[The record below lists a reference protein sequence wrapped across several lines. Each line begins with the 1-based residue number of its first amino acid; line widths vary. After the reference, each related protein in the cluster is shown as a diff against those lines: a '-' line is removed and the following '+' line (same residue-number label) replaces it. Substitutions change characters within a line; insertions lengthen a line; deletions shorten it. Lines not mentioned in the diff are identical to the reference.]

1 MTANG
6 QVVWWEIET
15 PDPDGS
21 QRFYGELFGWTFR
34 KDFDQPG
41 SQLDRAY
48 WIIES
53 DGRALGGLQRALPG
67 APAAQVGVRLYVEVS
82 DLEAVLA
89 QAEALG
95 AEVERVRTYLGADDF
110 WFANFRDPQGI
121 SVGLWTA
128 NPASA
133 GSRTA

>member
-1 MTANG
+1 MTTNG
-6 QVVWWEIET
+6 RVVWWEIET
-15 PDPDGS
+15 PDPEGS

-34 KDFDQPG
+34 RDFDQPG
-41 SQLDRAY
+41 SQLGRDY

-67 APAAQVGVRLYVEVS
+67 APAAQPGVRLYVEVP
-82 DLEAVLA
+82 DLEAALA
-89 QAEALG
+89 RARELG
-95 AEVERVRTYLGADDF
+95 AGVERERTYLGADDF

-133 GSRTA
+133 SPLR